1 MRYALVGYGKMG
13 REIERAAT
21 ARGHSRVAIV
31 DPGARVRG
39 VLRSI
44 ERARLRRADV
54 AFEFTTPDAARANV
68 IALLACGVAVVC
80 GTTGW
85 DDTGADVSRAVRA
98 SRGAL
103 LVAPNFSVGMALF
116 SRLVGEAAARCAAAG
131 GYDPW
136 LVEWHHRGK
145 RDAPSGTARRL
156 AGVLAAGVDPPAAI
170 HEGTPVAPLPPG
182 AVHVAVV
189 RAGHEPGRHQVGW
202 DGPHDRITLTHEAR
216 GREGFARGAV
226 LAAEWLRGRRGRIHF
241 DDAIDDLLR
250 GPGLRARRGGRR

>member
-1 MRYALVGYGKMG
+1 MG
-13 REIERAAT
+13 RAIEQAAG
-21 ARGHSRVAIV
+21 ARGHSRAAIV
-31 DPGARVRG
+31 DTGARGRD

-44 ERARLRRADV
+44 DPTRFRRVDV
-54 AFEFTTPDAARANV
+54 AFEFTTPEAARANV
-68 IALLACGVAVVC
+68 IALLACGSAVVC

-85 DDTGADVSRAVRA
+85 DETGADVRRAVRA

-103 LVAPNFSVGMALF
+103 LAAPNFSVGMALF
-116 SRLVGEAAARCAAAG
+116 SRLVGEAAVRCAAAG

-136 LVEWHHRGK
+136 IVEWHHRGK

-156 AGVLAAGVDPPAAI
+156 AGLLAAGADPPAAI
-170 HEGTPVAPLPPG
+170 REGAPSAPLPPG
-182 AVHVAVV
+182 AVHVAVL

-226 LAAEWLRGRRGRIHF
+226 IAAEWLRGRRGRF
-241 DDAIDDLLR
+241 TFEDAIDDLLR
-250 GPGLRARRGGRR
+250 GPGVRARRGGRR